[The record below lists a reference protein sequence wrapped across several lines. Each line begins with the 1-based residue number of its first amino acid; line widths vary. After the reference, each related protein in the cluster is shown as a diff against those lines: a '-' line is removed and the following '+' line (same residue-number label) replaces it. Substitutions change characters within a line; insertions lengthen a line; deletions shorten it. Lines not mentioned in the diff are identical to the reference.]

1 MAKID
6 NLLGNR
12 QIQQM
17 SLAASRYQSIAKA
30 TQSVLSVTQGDR
42 YSRVR
47 DTLKLSNKAI
57 IGMPASA
64 YLGSTHW
71 QHDLENALG
80 KSVLWQH
87 NLENALSKNA
97 LSQMSQSAF
106 ITSVSSTRA
115 ISMVVHNMDTLKVV
129 QSTVAIAF
137 ATVGPYLN
145 NIRNYQS
152 ILGTIKIPDIEF
164 EVTEEDYEQHAN
176 LLYDEES
183 NPGDQT
189 SLAPRILTFKTMDVV
204 VIIFFWVYTLLKVNY
219 PELFNSVDR
228 ILNEEFVKSFMLTY
242 PLARMSTLSEKK
254 IPEINKSDP
263 DT

>member
-30 TQSVLSVTQGDR
+30 TQSALSVIQGDK
-42 YSRVR
+42 YSRVL

-115 ISMVVHNMDTLKVV
+115 ISMVVHNMDTLKAV

-164 EVTEEDYEQHAN
+164 EVTEEDYEQYAN
-176 LLYDEES
+176 LRYDEES

-219 PELFNSVDR
+219 PELFNSVDTV
-228 ILNEEFVKSFMLTY
+228 LDKKFVEAFMLTY
-242 PLARMSTLSEKK
+242 PIARLGLFSEKK
-254 IPEINKSDP
+254 VPQANKNSP
-263 DT
+263 DA